1 MIVFLLTVVRNAAKL
16 LLIVGYFM
24 LPYSWLLFDADG
36 TLFDYETAESKAL
49 AATFT
54 DAGLPY
60 DPATLDIYRTINA
73 EMWDAFERGEISQ
86 PDLHLA
92 RFERTLDTLGLQADI
107 PRFGK
112 RYLYN
117 LGHTTDLIDGA
128 LEVMP
133 ELAKDFKLYLIT
145 NGIPAVQHTR
155 LSLSP
160 IRHYFKGITISGEV
174 GIAKP
179 DPRIFDAAFEGMGH
193 PPKNEVLIIGDSLS
207 ADIRGGYDYGIDTCW
222 YNPHGRSSDPDLPI
236 TFIIESLHEIQD
248 GLPQGRRGPV

>member
-1 MIVFLLTVVRNAAKL
+1 
-16 LLIVGYFM
+16 M

-60 DPATLDIYRTINA
+60 EPATLEIYREINA
-73 EMWDAFERGEISQ
+73 EMWAAFERGEISQ
-86 PDLHLA
+86 LDLHLA
-92 RFERTLDTLGLQADI
+92 RFERTLDALGLQSDI
-107 PRFGK
+107 PLFGE

-117 LGHTTDLIDGA
+117 LGHSPDLIDGA
-128 LEVMP
+128 LEVVTA
-133 ELAKDFKLYLIT
+133 LAKDHKLYLIT

-160 IRHYFKGITISGEV
+160 IRHHFQGITISGEV
-174 GIAKP
+174 GCAKP
-179 DPRIFDAAFEGMGH
+179 NPRIFDAAFEGMGH

-207 ADIRGGYDYGIDTCW
+207 ADIRGGHDYGIDTCW
-222 YNPHGRSSDPDLPI
+222 YNPNGRTADPGLPI
-236 TFIIESLHEIQD
+236 TYTINSLHEM
-248 GLPQGRRGPV
+248 LGRLL

>member
-1 MIVFLLTVVRNAAKL
+1 
-16 LLIVGYFM
+16 M

-60 DPATLDIYRTINA
+60 EPATLEIYREINA
-73 EMWDAFERGEISQ
+73 EMWAAFERGEISQ
-86 PDLHLA
+86 LDLHLA
-92 RFERTLDTLGLQADI
+92 RFERTLDALGLQSDI
-107 PRFGK
+107 PLFGE

-117 LGHTTDLIDGA
+117 LGHSPDLIDGA
-128 LEVMP
+128 LEVVTA
-133 ELAKDFKLYLIT
+133 LAKDHKLYLIT

-160 IRHYFKGITISGEV
+160 IRHHFQGITISGEV
-174 GIAKP
+174 GCAKP
-179 DPRIFDAAFEGMGH
+179 NPRIFDAAFEGMGH

-207 ADIRGGYDYGIDTCW
+207 ADIRGGHDYGIDTCW
-222 YNPHGRSSDPDLPI
+222 YNPNGRTADPGLPI
-236 TFIIESLHEIQD
+236 TYTINSLHEML
-248 GLPQGRRGPV
+248 GRLP

>member
-1 MIVFLLTVVRNAAKL
+1 
-16 LLIVGYFM
+16 M

-60 DPATLDIYRTINA
+60 EPATLEIYREINA
-73 EMWDAFERGEISQ
+73 EMWAAFERGEISQ
-86 PDLHLA
+86 LDLHLA
-92 RFERTLDTLGLQADI
+92 RFERTLDALGLQSDI
-107 PRFGK
+107 PLFGE

-117 LGHTTDLIDGA
+117 LGHSPDLIDGA
-128 LEVMP
+128 LEVVTA
-133 ELAKDFKLYLIT
+133 LAKDHNLYLIT

-160 IRHYFKGITISGEV
+160 IRHHFQGITISGEV
-174 GIAKP
+174 GCAKP
-179 DPRIFDAAFEGMGH
+179 NPRIFDAAFEGMGH

-207 ADIRGGYDYGIDTCW
+207 ADIRGGHDYGIDTCW
-222 YNPHGRSSDPDLPI
+222 YNPNGRTADPGLPI
-236 TFIIESLHEIQD
+236 TYTINSLHEML
-248 GLPQGRRGPV
+248 GRLP